1 MKYEYEDIFLE
12 EKLEKIICK
21 LNKRNT
27 EYEDL
32 TFSLKYKPYKYVE
45 ATIYLR
51 FGEILLIKIFDKKFQ
66 INNTFKR
73 RE

>member
-12 EKLEKIICK
+12 EKLDKIICK

-32 TFSLKYKPYKYVE
+32 TFSLKYKTYK
-45 ATIYLR
+45 
-51 FGEILLIKIFDKKFQ
+51 
-66 INNTFKR
+66 
-73 RE
+73 